1 MTTPAVEVHL
11 EYPRQTN
18 ATTSYNDIN
27 NLDDKIY
34 CFTYNIY
41 IDMKSIEHIVIDV
54 LFVMFVILCISCMIY
69 CYYQMFYIDMMML

>member
-1 MTTPAVEVHL
+1 MTPPAVEVRL

-27 NLDDKIY
+27 NLSDKIY

-41 IDMKSIEHIVIDV
+41 IDM
-54 LFVMFVILCISCMIY
+54 
-69 CYYQMFYIDMMML
+69 MML

>member
-1 MTTPAVEVHL
+1 MTPPAVEVRL

-41 IDMKSIEHIVIDV
+41 IDMKSIERIVIDV

-69 CYYQMFYIDMMML
+69 CYYQMFTLI

>member
-1 MTTPAVEVHL
+1 MTPPAVEVRL

-41 IDMKSIEHIVIDV
+41 IDMKNIERIVIDV

-69 CYYQMFYIDMMML
+69 CYYQMFTLI